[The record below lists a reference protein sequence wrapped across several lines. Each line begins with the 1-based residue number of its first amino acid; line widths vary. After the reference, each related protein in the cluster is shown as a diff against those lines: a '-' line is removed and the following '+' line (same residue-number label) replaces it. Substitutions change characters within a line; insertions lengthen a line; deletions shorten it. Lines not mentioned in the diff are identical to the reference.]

1 MSNSF
6 EFYKNYILTG
16 SNDTFRIQQAEI
28 LDKLLTEEFNFDYVE
43 CIETGCSYG
52 GYDDFGTYLGHFCQ
66 EKNGKLSTVDI
77 VKESIDKSK
86 IFYTTLLPNLQVE
99 FCIGDSIEF
108 LKKYNGNPNLVHL
121 DSWDLKMTNP
131 ASSMLHGWLEFS
143 AIKDKMPS
151 GSICIIDDNYFNGT
165 TVYWNILNDG
175 VIVKTQPIDV
185 TYDVVGKGTLVYH
198 WVKNYSTE
206 WDLIGNHYHAGD
218 NVKLIFKKK

>member
-1 MSNSF
+1 MTNSF
-6 EFYKNYILTG
+6 EFFKNYILTG
-16 SNDTFRIQQAEI
+16 SNDTVRIQQAEI

-108 LKKYNGNPNLVHL
+108 LKKYNGYVVGVDPDPKSISYCEPIKPKNMESDIPTIETCKVII
-121 DSWDLKMTNP
+121 KPCM
-131 ASSMLHGWLEFS
+131 SSGIESQTTFQLYLYS
-143 AIKDKMPS
+143 
-151 GSICIIDDNYFNGT
+151 CIITGE
-165 TVYWNILNDG
+165 
-175 VIVKTQPIDV
+175 
-185 TYDVVGKGTLVYH
+185 
-198 WVKNYSTE
+198 SR
-206 WDLIGNHYHAGD
+206 
-218 NVKLIFKKK
+218 